1 MSESEVLDTK
11 PDCSEEPE
19 SAASPNQCESKEEE
33 DGISSSGECDSPG
46 KF

>member
-1 MSESEVLDTK
+1 MSESEILDTK
-11 PDCSEEPE
+11 PEKEESLEEPE
-19 SAASPNQCESKEEE
+19 STHCESKEDD